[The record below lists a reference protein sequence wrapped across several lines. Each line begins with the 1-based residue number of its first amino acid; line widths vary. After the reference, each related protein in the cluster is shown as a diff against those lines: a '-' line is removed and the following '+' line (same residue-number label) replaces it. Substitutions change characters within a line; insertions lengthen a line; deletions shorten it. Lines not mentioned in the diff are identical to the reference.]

1 MEPAFYEI
9 NIWRGATRD
18 LEFRL
23 PLNLNGSTASLV
35 YKFAGQDVTIPF
47 ALAEYTADPLMWSAT
62 ATLSKTATLALPE
75 GRKITYE
82 FKVMSGSRSVT
93 YLYGNLF
100 VQGANSG
107 N

>member
-9 NIWRGATRD
+9 SIWRGSTRD
-18 LEFRL
+18 LEFRF
-23 PLNLNGSTASLV
+23 PLNLMGATASLV
-35 YKFAGQDVTIPF
+35 YKMGGLDIEVPF
-47 ALAEYTADPLMWSAT
+47 SLAEYDNSPTWAAT
-62 ATLSKTATLALPE
+62 ATLTKEETLALPE

-82 FKVMSGSRSVT
+82 FKIKSGSRSVT

>member
-1 MEPAFYEI
+1 MTPAFYEI
-9 NIWRGATRD
+9 KIWRGTTRD
-18 LEFRL
+18 LEFRF
-23 PLNLNGSTASLV
+23 PLNLTGSTASLV
-35 YKFAGQDVTIPF
+35 YKMGGQDVSVAFTLTQYDSAPTW
-47 ALAEYTADPLMWSAT
+47 AAT

-82 FKVMSGSRSVT
+82 FKIVSGGRSVT

-100 VQGANSG
+100 IEGANSG